1 MYRSGVK
8 EPEDGFSDEQQES
21 SDDDMDW
28 SGNNSLFA
36 NLSIPQ
42 VDGAADDSNG
52 KLYLNICPISVA
64 HIFFASL
71 HRTQVS
77 LFFILVKVPL
87 LFYVDRFLLN
97 R

>member
-1 MYRSGVK
+1 MYRPGVK
-8 EPEDGFSDEQQES
+8 EPEDGYSDEQQEL

-52 KLYLNICPISVA
+52 KLYPNICPISVA
-64 HIFFASL
+64 HIFLAAL
-71 HRTQVS
+71 HR
-77 LFFILVKVPL
+77 IKVEFK
-87 LFYVDRFLLN
+87 FYWL
-97 R
+97 

>member
-8 EPEDGFSDEQQES
+8 EPEDGFSDEQQEL

-52 KLYLNICPISVA
+52 KLYPNISYI
-64 HIFFASL
+64 IFAQNS
-71 HRTQVS
+71 S
-77 LFFILVKVPL
+77 
-87 LFYVDRFLLN
+87 
-97 R
+97 